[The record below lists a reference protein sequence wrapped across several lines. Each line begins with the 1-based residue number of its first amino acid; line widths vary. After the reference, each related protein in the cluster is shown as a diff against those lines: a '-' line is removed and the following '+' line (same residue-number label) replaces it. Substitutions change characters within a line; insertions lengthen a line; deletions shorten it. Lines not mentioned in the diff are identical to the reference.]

1 MNINPSKHQVLD
13 CDGHVLRTKFPCA
26 APPHVVCLIAEYA
39 WRPSICLNVVCT
51 CKAGRR
57 HLHVCKKRLAFERA
71 RKHRAATV
79 LNKFF
84 HEYIDKER
92 VCATC
97 NKSCNG
103 LVQWHDHLAGRMHK
117 ARVPH
122 CRQREAVKC
131 AGSSQQS
138 ASRSAWTD
146 HLHMVEDISSLSDSL
161 CHVQGASS
169 SRELS
174 SGKVSAPPP
183 PQAGQR
189 LEQTTPS
196 NRQWQ

>member
-97 NKSCNG
+97 NKTCNG

-131 AGSSQQS
+131 AGSSQ
-138 ASRSAWTD
+138 RSAWTA
-146 HLHMVEDISSLSDSL
+146 HLRMVEDISSLSDSL

-169 SRELS
+169 SENYIWRQLTNLTAQPYLR
-174 SGKVSAPPP
+174 VYI
-183 PQAGQR
+183 QAK
-189 LEQTTPS
+189 P
-196 NRQWQ
+196 